1 MAVNLKRIT
10 RGGFFNMEYAGTRKG
25 KCVRCQI
32 EAKSIFGLNQLVH
45 LGILVST
52 HRPIRGKLCLVA
64 TLGSQS
70 HLLEHHLGQ
79 SLMAVLIELLTV
91 ERQVFLGARWNQM
104 IGKIYQSMPS
114 FFGKPLDKRGGP
126 LDPFVV
132 FTGIGKWAARI
143 LKQRWADQDQGRRDF
158 AEIFQQRD
166 VAALERLELFR
177 AFVERGLSAIG
188 HEQRCWLGIVHM
200 TQDRLIAKVLI
211 RVGGRFPG

>member
-1 MAVNLKRIT
+1 MA
-10 RGGFFNMEYAGTRKG
+10 
-25 KCVRCQI
+25 
-32 EAKSIFGLNQLVH
+32 
-45 LGILVST
+45 
-52 HRPIRGKLCLVA
+52 
-64 TLGSQS
+64 
-70 HLLEHHLGQ
+70 
-79 SLMAVLIELLTV
+79 
-91 ERQVFLGARWNQM
+91 
-104 IGKIYQSMPS
+104 
-114 FFGKPLDKRGGP
+114 GP

-132 FTGIGKWAARI
+132 FAGIGKWPARI

-177 AFVERGLSAIG
+177 AFVVRGLSAIG